1 MDKTYRG
8 YFIGS
13 HKLRGLWF
21 AYGWAPEPGTVGQSS
36 TQGSRIVFVDEAD
49 SREEAER
56 RVREE
61 MERILKVRF

>member
-1 MDKTYRG
+1 MEKAYRG

-13 HKLRGLWF
+13 HKMHGLWF
-21 AYGWAPEPGTVGQSS
+21 AYGWVPEAGR
-36 TQGSRIVFVDEAD
+36 SRIVFVDEVT

-61 MERILKVRF
+61 VERLLNLPA